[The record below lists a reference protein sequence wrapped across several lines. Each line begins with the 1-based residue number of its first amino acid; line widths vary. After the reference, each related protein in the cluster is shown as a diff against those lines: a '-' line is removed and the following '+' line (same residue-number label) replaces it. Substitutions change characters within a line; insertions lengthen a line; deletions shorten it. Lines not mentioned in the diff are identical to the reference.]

1 MLLPVFRHLLHW
13 SPLFAIFAKE
23 FSFKDAF
30 KRSVLD
36 YLYKQDR
43 LEKFTP
49 QINQS
54 DLEKYVHIHIE
65 EAELSLDPEAQRA
78 LISNLIDEAFHKNNE
93 DRKLG
98 LMIATHSPYIVN
110 HLNVLL
116 RAGYLKRQGKTIHS
130 WKRIILPYIVYM
142 KAL

>member
-1 MLLPVFRHLLHW
+1 MLLPVFRHLPHW
-13 SPLFAIFAKE
+13 LPLSAICKRILIQGR
-23 FSFKDAF
+23 F

-78 LISNLIDEAFHKNNE
+78 LISNLVDEAFHKNNE

-98 LMIATHSPYIVN
+98 
-110 HLNVLL
+110 
-116 RAGYLKRQGKTIHS
+116 
-130 WKRIILPYIVYM
+130 
-142 KAL
+142 